1 MNCREVR
8 VLLSSYL
15 DGEVDDTVRRSI
27 DAHLAGCAPC
37 RAEFEAIS
45 KTVRM
50 IRKLRDLD
58 PGARPEELPDLS

>member
-8 VLLSSYL
+8 ALLSSYL
-15 DGEVDDTVRRSI
+15 DGEVDDAIRCSI
-27 DAHLAGCAPC
+27 DAHLAGCASC
-37 RAEFEAIS
+37 KSEFEAIS

-58 PGARPEELPDLS
+58 PGTKPEELPGL